1 MNNDLLYFRV
11 SEDYIVVQKGYGN
24 PIAVIDLSRSS
35 DPDLNLVSF
44 SSGALEPEDKEV
56 LEIQNWIESYFG
68 KNINVLFYY

>member
-1 MNNDLLYFRV
+1 MVSDLLYFRI

-24 PIAVIDLSRSS
+24 PIAVIDLSHSN

-68 KNINVLFYY
+68 KDINVLFSY